1 MKNYTI
7 LATVVMAIIGVGG
20 IIGTT
25 SGFSFTSPTSS
36 QGNSPAEQSAF
47 EGHVTVIAKHPDG
60 TVYAYRQSDNT
71 VTQVGKTCAGVA
83 LFGTNGTA
91 GTIQCGGAGTNKFQ
105 YVSVGDSA
113 AALGDGYVFLNS
125 EVQRQIENVGIGTT
139 NATSG
144 GKAVSDVV
152 ATLTMANG
160 SKTLAESGLHDGAG
174 THTAGG
180 VPSSHMFSR
189 LLISPTIAVNNG
201 DQVTVRWT
209 ISLG

>member
-47 EGHVTVIAKHPDG
+47 EGHVTVIAKHSDG

-83 LFGTNGTA
+83 LFGSNGTG
-91 GTIQCGGAGTNKFQ
+91 GTAQCGGAGTNKFQ
-105 YVSVGDSA
+105 YISVGDSG
-113 AALGDGYVFLNS
+113 AALSDGFTFLNS
-125 EVQRQIENVGIGTT
+125 EVQRQIQNGGIGTT
-139 NATSG
+139 NATAG

-152 ATLTMANG
+152 ATITMTNATG
-160 SKTLAESGLHDGAG
+160 GKTLQESGLHDGSG
-174 THTAGG
+174 THA
-180 VPSSHMFSR
+180 SSHMFSR
-189 LLISPTIAVNNG
+189 LLISPTIAVNNN